1 MIKVFNDVDFQHNK
15 LKNADIEGL
24 ADVAISGSY
33 TDLDNTP
40 DVPDGI
46 SLSLNTSTYE
56 ITATLKKG
64 NTTIAT
70 STAIDLPLETMVVS
84 GSYDSTNKKVILT
97 LKNGQTV
104 EFSVADLVDGLVAT
118 SDLASVAFSGDYDDL
133 LNKPSIA
140 DAQIPSDW
148 NQTDSTKKDYIK
160 NKPTIPDAQI
170 QSDWD
175 QSDNTKKDYIK
186 NKPTIPAAQI
196 QSDWSQSDNTQKDF
210 IKNKPTIPAA
220 QIQSDW
226 SQSDNLAKD
235 FIKNKPTIP
244 AAQIQSDWNQ
254 TDTTAK
260 DFIKNKPN
268 IGGGEKQYNVWL
280 NEALEVKTVVNPLG
294 AYTIS
299 DIVCYNLS
307 TLYYSLSSGASHQQI
322 TLTNGAATGLN
333 ITVPAGGW
341 IRFEDCGRTV
351 YNAEAA
357 IGVKYT
363 I

>member
-1 MIKVFNDVDFQHNK
+1 MKVFHDVDFQHNK
-15 LKNADIEGL
+15 IKNADIEGL

-70 STAIDLPLETMVVS
+70 SAAIDLPLETMVVS

-133 LNKPSIA
+133 INKPSIA

-175 QSDNTKKDYIK
+175 QSDNTKKD
-186 NKPTIPAAQI
+186 
-196 QSDWSQSDNTQKDF
+196 
-210 IKNKPTIPAA
+210 
-220 QIQSDW
+220 
-226 SQSDNLAKD
+226 

-254 TDTTAK
+254 TDTNAK

>member
-1 MIKVFNDVDFQHNK
+1 MKVFHDVDFQHNK
-15 LKNADIEGL
+15 IKNADIEGL

-70 STAIDLPLETMVVS
+70 SAAIDLPLETMVVS

-133 LNKPSIA
+133 INKPSIA

-175 QSDNTKKDYIK
+175 QSDNTKKDFIK

-226 SQSDNLAKD
+226 NQADSTAKD
-235 FIKNKPTIP
+235 FVKNKPTIP
-244 AAQIQSDWNQ
+244 AAQ
-254 TDTTAK
+254 
-260 DFIKNKPN
+260 
-268 IGGGEKQYNVWL
+268 EKQYNVWL

>member
-1 MIKVFNDVDFQHNK
+1 MKVFHDVDFQHNK
-15 LKNADIEGL
+15 IKNADIEGL

-70 STAIDLPLETMVVS
+70 SAAIDLPLETMVVS

-133 LNKPSIA
+133 INKPSIA

-226 SQSDNLAKD
+226 
-235 FIKNKPTIP
+235 
-244 AAQIQSDWNQ
+244 NQ
-254 TDTTAK
+254 TDTNAK